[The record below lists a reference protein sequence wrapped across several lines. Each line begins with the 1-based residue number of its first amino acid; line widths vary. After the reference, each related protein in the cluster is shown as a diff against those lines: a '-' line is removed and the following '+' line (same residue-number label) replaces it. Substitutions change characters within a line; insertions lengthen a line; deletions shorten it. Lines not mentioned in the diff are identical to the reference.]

1 MNFTGFKKIRIKS
14 SQTSHILVI
23 LFQLAEFRKLVEG
36 TDKDGKTV
44 QLEDNWRPTQPLH
57 SREIKISFVPEDE
70 YEYIKDKRKEYQQGA
85 STDNSA
91 SIVQSLIFVPISLL
105 CLELVV

>member
-1 MNFTGFKKIRIKS
+1 MLTYIFS
-14 SQTSHILVI
+14 I

-36 TDKDGKTV
+36 TDEDGEIV
-44 QLEDNWRPTQPLH
+44 QLQDNWRPTQPLH
-57 SREIKISFVPEDE
+57 SREVKISFVPEVE
-70 YEYIKDKRKEYQQGA
+70 YEHIKDKRKKYQQGA

-105 CLELVV
+105 YILFVI

>member
-1 MNFTGFKKIRIKS
+1 MQIKPCA
-14 SQTSHILVI
+14 HVHVI

-36 TDKDGKTV
+36 TDEDGKIV

-57 SREIKISFVPEDE
+57 SREVKISFVPDVEH
-70 YEYIKDKRKEYQQGA
+70 IKDKRKQYQHGE

-105 CLELVV
+105 CLVLVI